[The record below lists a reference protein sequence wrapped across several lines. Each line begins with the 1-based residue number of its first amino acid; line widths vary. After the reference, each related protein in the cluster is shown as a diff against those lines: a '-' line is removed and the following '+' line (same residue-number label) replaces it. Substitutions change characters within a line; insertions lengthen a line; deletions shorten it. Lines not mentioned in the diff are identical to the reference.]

1 MHLFQILQFAPAAA
15 GLLLAAASW
24 WLRRRSE
31 SSLPT
36 PVRTATAA
44 GAALALASI
53 LALAAVSVFPE
64 WLPPFDEDGL
74 LHWLLAGYVT
84 PLILALVA
92 LVLLRLPRP
101 RPRGAGTAELAPR
114 TLLTFASRPLLAGT
128 AAAVLVTVATALLV
142 GAASSTDERGRS
154 VRFVL
159 PVSENS
165 YASSTF
171 YGWWFSVPCLVV
183 LAVVL
188 VVAGLALRS
197 ISRPPLDV
205 DRSADAAQRAIRA
218 RNVLA
223 VVTGGVLLHLG
234 AVFSALRATSML
246 QTGFDAGA
254 TGFVQFGTSFAALGS
269 ALLVA
274 GWAASVLGSAC
285 WWGVLLSTLRST
297 SRRPVGS
304 VAR

>member
-1 MHLFQILQFAPAAA
+1 MFLFLILQFAPAAG
-15 GLLLAAASW
+15 GLLLAGAWW

-31 SSLPT
+31 PGLPA
-36 PVRTATAA
+36 PVRAATAV
-44 GAALALASI
+44 GAVLALASA
-53 LALAAVSVFPE
+53 LALTAVSVFPE
-64 WLPPFDEDGL
+64 WLPPFDQEGHL
-74 LHWLLAGYVT
+74 RWLLARYLI
-84 PLILALVA
+84 PLIVTFVA
-92 LVLLRLPRP
+92 LVLLQLPRA
-101 RPRGAGTAELAPR
+101 RARGAGTAELAPR
-114 TLLTFASRPLLAGT
+114 TLLTFAPRPLLVAT
-128 AAAVLVTVATALLV
+128 ATAALAAVAAAVLA
-142 GAASSTDERGRS
+142 GAAASTDELGRS

-159 PVSENS
+159 PVSENT

-171 YGWWFSVPCLVV
+171 YGWWFSVPCLVL
-183 LAVVL
+183 LALVL

-205 DRSADAAQRAIRA
+205 DRSADAAERTIRA

-223 VVTGGVLLHLG
+223 VVIGGVLLHVG

-274 GWAASVLGSAC
+274 GWAATLLGSAF